1 MLHHAKKTILIVED
15 EAPIRDMIHF
25 ALELEGFNVLEAEDW
40 PETQRICAEQLP
52 QLILLDWML
61 PDTNGIEIARL
72 LKRDEHTR
80 NIAIIML
87 TAKAEEENKIIG
99 LEAGAD
105 DYIVKPFSPRELIA
119 RIKTVLRRG
128 PLETPEAKIHFAD
141 LQMDTANQS
150 VSIAGKIVK
159 LGTLEY
165 RLLHFLLRHANRVYS
180 REQLLNQVWGRDADI
195 DERTV
200 DVSIRRLRLALAPF
214 AYDQYIQT
222 VRSNGYRFNKLLS

>member
-1 MLHHAKKTILIVED
+1 MLNTPKKTILIVED
-15 EAPIRDMIHF
+15 EAPIREMVRF
-25 ALELEGFNVLEAEDW
+25 ALELEGFILLEAEDW
-40 PETQRICAEQLP
+40 RQTQQICAKQLP

-61 PDTNGIEIARL
+61 PDTSGIEIARL

-87 TAKAEEENKIIG
+87 TAKAEEENKIKG

-128 PLETPEAKIHFAD
+128 PLESPEAKIHFAD
-141 LQMDTANQS
+141 MQIDTANQC
-150 VSIAGKIVK
+150 VTIANQEVK

-165 RLLHFLLRHANRVYS
+165 RLLHFLLSHANRIYS
-180 REQLLNQVWGRDADI
+180 REQLLNQVWGMHTDI
-195 DERTV
+195 DDRTV
-200 DVSIRRLRLALAPF
+200 DVSIRRLRLALEP
-214 AYDQYIQT
+214 YQYNHHIQT
-222 VRSNGYRFNKLLS
+222 VRGSGYRFGK